1 MRIDT
6 QFSAFLV
13 NKPGVLAQITR
24 RLAKARLNLT
34 AMTLVDSS
42 EHGVLRFVCDE
53 PEKAREVLGSSH
65 DHWTETDVLV
75 LTLSNQPGALATV
88 AELLADAHIN
98 ISYGY
103 TSGGAPGGRTT
114 CVFKVA
120 DMKKAARLLNKV
132 AAGEN
137 NGANGGNRRKV
148 RPSIARRK

>member
-1 MRIDT
+1 MRVDT

-24 RLAKARLNLT
+24 RLAKGKLNII

-42 EHGVLRFVCDE
+42 EHGVLRFVCDK
-53 PEKAREVLGSSH
+53 PDKARLILSRSH
-65 DHWTETDVLV
+65 DHWTETDVLIMS
-75 LTLSNQPGALATV
+75 LANQPGALASV
-88 AELLADAHIN
+88 AETLAEAHIN

-120 DMKKAARLLNKV
+120 DMKKAVRLLGKPSRREDD
-132 AAGEN
+132 AAT
-137 NGANGGNRRKV
+137 RRGQKI
-148 RPSIARRK
+148 RPSPAQRR

>member
-13 NKPGVLAQITR
+13 NKPGVLAQVTR
-24 RLAKARLNLT
+24 RLAKARLNLV
-34 AMTLVDSS
+34 ALTLVDSS

-53 PEKAREVLGSSH
+53 PEKAREVLGRSH
-65 DHWTETDVLV
+65 DHWTETEVLV
-75 LTLSNQPGALATV
+75 LTLPNQPGALATV

-120 DMKKAARLLNKV
+120 DMKKAARVLKKV
-132 AAGEN
+132 AAGES
-137 NGANGGNRRKV
+137 NGANRRKV